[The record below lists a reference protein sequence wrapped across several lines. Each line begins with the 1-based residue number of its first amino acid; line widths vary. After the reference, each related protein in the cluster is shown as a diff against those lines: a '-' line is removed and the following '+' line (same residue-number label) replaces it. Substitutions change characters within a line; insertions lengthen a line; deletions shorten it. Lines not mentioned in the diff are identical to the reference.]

1 MSDLDSAF
9 AKLLGRQPSE
19 KEIEAMYRV
28 KNALNIRDND
38 SLWLILMTL
47 QSYDTLFSKYP
58 GIISK
63 HAGEV
68 MEDIRRTAADVADVE
83 TKKALGTL
91 SEAVARTSEAVA
103 VKAVAASRYQFI
115 GITMLALVAFGALCT
130 FVGFVLG
137 TGRMPFW
144 AVINP
149 GQHPMVTI
157 LSTIAR
163 TPAGWIAAICG
174 SAAVAASIW
183 TARHEIRLGKR
194 IGLVVAG
201 ICLIGLSALFV
212 LPFV

>member
-1 MSDLDSAF
+1 MSDLDSTF

-38 SLWLILMTL
+38 SLWLVLMTL

-58 GIISK
+58 GMISK
-63 HAGEV
+63 HAGQV

-103 VKAVAASRYQFI
+103 LKAVAASRYQFI
-115 GITMLALVAFGALCT
+115 GITMIALVAFGSLCT

-144 AVINP
+144 AELTA
-149 GQHPMVTI
+149 GQHPLVMIV
-157 LSTIAR
+157 STIAR
-163 TPAGWIAAICG
+163 TPAGWIAALCG
-174 SAAVAASIW
+174 FAAVATSIW
-183 TARHEIRLGKR
+183 TARNEIRKGKR
-194 IGLVVAG
+194 IGLAVAG
-201 ICLIGLSALFV
+201 ACLLALSAVCL
-212 LPFV
+212 LPFM